1 MWNVLQL
8 RIALLLPFLLG
19 TLIAC
24 SSEET
29 ISTAGSN
36 FAPQDEAGLHLR
48 AVSSKPWLVTG
59 GDVLVEFELAESMAG
74 SPITLEID
82 GVDLSEKLVSISPQV
97 SQALLVGLPEGD
109 SLLLATAGQQQRQ
122 LRLTNYPL
130 SGPIISGPHEA
141 PFYCQTSEFKKV
153 NGEMFGTGPESGC
166 EGPVQTDYVYYS
178 TEQQAFVPYTL
189 TFGVL
194 PPVDMAELVSE
205 DGESRPFIVR
215 VETGVVNRAIYEI
228 AMLHD
233 PVDPDPDPWTRSAG
247 WNGKLVYTHGGGC
260 RSGWF
265 QQGTATGG
273 VLRKELLERGYA
285 LASSTLNV
293 FGQNCNDLLASE
305 THIMVKERFIERFGE
320 PLYTIATGVSGGS
333 YQSHQTADNY
343 PGIFDGI
350 IVGLSFPDVT
360 SSTIFT
366 VSDSRLL
373 HHYFTQT
380 SPESFTEEQQRA
392 VAGFGVWDSI
402 ANLARGAA
410 RLDPIY
416 TPGGEAE
423 EQGGEVS
430 VAALEDMRYSS
441 SDENGVRATVYD
453 HTVNVYGLVP
463 DTGAAR
469 RPLDNEG
476 VQYGLAALN
485 NGEISVRQFLDL
497 NRDIGGFD
505 RDMNHVPERHQS
517 DPEAARRA
525 IESGRIL
532 YGGAGLASTPVI
544 DYRTY
549 MDAREGGDIHMLVHQ
564 FSTRQRLANANGHT
578 ENHVMQIGGR
588 WGFTEQAPDLGALFS
603 HMDDWL
609 MGIRNDRT
617 ASDLAEKVRAHKPAG
632 LTDACWREPEAPL
645 SESEREPETEGSR
658 QRLEQAQSYR
668 GRGECGTLYRAFST
682 PRQVAGAPLA
692 NDVVACHLRS
702 PYRDDYSVEFS
713 EAEFAELRSIF
724 STGVCDW
731 SRSDRSGASHQGV
744 WKSFGP
750 SPVNRLY

>member
-1 MWNVLQL
+1 MYNSLQL
-8 RIALLLPFLLG
+8 SMALLLPFLLG

-36 FAPQDEAGLHLR
+36 FEPPDEADLHLR

-59 GDVLVEFELAESMAG
+59 GDVLVELELAEPMAG
-74 SPITLEID
+74 STITLEIN
-82 GVDLSEKLVSISPQV
+82 GVDVSEKLVSISSQV
-97 SQALLVGLPEGD
+97 SQALLTGLPEGD

-178 TEQQAFVPYTL
+178 TEQQAFLPYTL

-343 PGIFDGI
+343 PGVFDGI

-402 ANLARGAA
+402 ANLARSAA

-430 VAALEDMRYSS
+430 VAALEDRRYSS

-463 DTGAAR
+463 DTRAAR

-588 WGFTEQAPDLGALFS
+588 WGFSEQSPDLGALFS
-603 HMDDWL
+603 YMDDWL
-609 MGIRNDRT
+609 IGIRNDRS

-645 SESEREPETEGSR
+645 SELGLAPDTDAGR
-658 QRLEQAQSYR
+658 QRLEQPQSYR
-668 GRGECGTLYRAFST
+668 GSGECGTLYRAFST

-713 EAEFAELRSIF
+713 EGEFAELRSIF

-731 SRSDRSGASHQGV
+731 SQGDRSGASHQGV

>member
-8 RIALLLPFLLG
+8 RMALLLPFLLG

-29 ISTAGSN
+29 ISTAGSD
-36 FAPQDEAGLHLR
+36 FAPQDEAGLHVR

-59 GDVLVEFELAESMAG
+59 GDVLVELELVESMAG
-74 SPITLEID
+74 SPITLEIN
-82 GVDLSEKLVSISPQV
+82 GVDLSEKLVSISSHV

-141 PFYCQTSEFKKV
+141 PFYCQTSEFEKV

-178 TEQQAFVPYTL
+178 TEQQAFLPYTL

-273 VLRKELLERGYA
+273 VLHKDLLERGYA
-285 LASSTLNV
+285 LVSSTLNV

-320 PLYTIATGVSGGS
+320 PLYTVATGVSGGS

-373 HHYFTQT
+373 NHYFTQT

-402 ANLARGAA
+402 ANLARSAA
-410 RLDPIY
+410 R
-416 TPGGEAE
+416 
-423 EQGGEVS
+423 
-430 VAALEDMRYSS
+430 
-441 SDENGVRATVYD
+441 
-453 HTVNVYGLVP
+453 
-463 DTGAAR
+463 
-469 RPLDNEG
+469 
-476 VQYGLAALN
+476 
-485 NGEISVRQFLDL
+485 
-497 NRDIGGFD
+497 
-505 RDMNHVPERHQS
+505 
-517 DPEAARRA
+517 
-525 IESGRIL
+525 
-532 YGGAGLASTPVI
+532 
-544 DYRTY
+544 
-549 MDAREGGDIHMLVHQ
+549 
-564 FSTRQRLANANGHT
+564 
-578 ENHVMQIGGR
+578 
-588 WGFTEQAPDLGALFS
+588 
-603 HMDDWL
+603 
-609 MGIRNDRT
+609 
-617 ASDLAEKVRAHKPAG
+617 PA
-632 LTDACWREPEAPL
+632 
-645 SESEREPETEGSR
+645 
-658 QRLEQAQSYR
+658 
-668 GRGECGTLYRAFST
+668 FI
-682 PRQVAGAPLA
+682 
-692 NDVVACHLRS
+692 S
-702 PYRDDYSVEFS
+702 PYR
-713 EAEFAELRSIF
+713 
-724 STGVCDW
+724 
-731 SRSDRSGASHQGV
+731 
-744 WKSFGP
+744 
-750 SPVNRLY
+750 

>member
-1 MWNVLQL
+1 MYNSLQL
-8 RIALLLPFLLG
+8 SMALLLPFLLG

-36 FAPQDEAGLHLR
+36 FEPPDEADLHLR

-59 GDVLVEFELAESMAG
+59 GDVLVELELAEPMAG
-74 SPITLEID
+74 STITLEIN
-82 GVDLSEKLVSISPQV
+82 GVDVSEKLVSISPQV
-97 SQALLVGLPEGD
+97 SQALLTGLPEGD

-130 SGPIISGPHEA
+130 SGPIISGPHEV

-178 TEQQAFVPYTL
+178 TEQQAFLPYTL
-189 TFGVL
+189 TFGLL
-194 PPVDMAELVSE
+194 PPVDMAELVIG

-273 VLRKELLERGYA
+273 VLRKDLLERGYA
-285 LASSTLNV
+285 LVSSTLNV

-320 PLYTIATGVSGGS
+320 PLYTVATGVSGGS

-343 PGIFDGI
+343 PGVFDGI

-360 SSTIFT
+360 SSTVFT

-373 HHYFTQT
+373 NHYFTQT

-402 ANLARGAA
+402 ANLARSAA

-430 VAALEDMRYSS
+430 VAALEDRRYSR

-463 DTGAAR
+463 DTRAAR

-544 DYRTY
+544 DYRMY
-549 MDAREGGDIHMLVHQ
+549 MDARDGGDIHMLVHQ

-588 WGFTEQAPDLGALFS
+588 WGFSEQSPDLGELFGQ
-603 HMDDWL
+603 MDDWL
-609 MGIRNDRT
+609 MGIRNDGS

-645 SESEREPETEGSR
+645 SEVELAPETVAGR
-658 QRLEQAQSYR
+658 QRLEQPQSYR
-668 GRGECGTLYRAFST
+668 GSGECGMLYRAFST

-692 NDVVACHLRS
+692 NDIVACHLRS
-702 PYRDDYSVEFS
+702 LSRSDYAVEFS
-713 EAEFAELRSIF
+713 EAEFAELSSIF

-731 SRSDRSGASHQGV
+731 SRGDRSGASHQGV